1 MGKSETND
9 GGNAVLTRREALL
22 GLGGLG
28 LVPLAGAASAQ
39 QSRSVRLVVPA
50 APGGNIDVIGRL
62 YADRLKEVL
71 GQSWVVEN
79 IAGAN
84 NTLGAAEVARAAPDG
99 TTLLTNA
106 DIHLM
111 AKQVMKQVPYDPVAD
126 FTPISRL
133 ATSPMV
139 FVGHPGKTPP
149 DLETLAA
156 EMKVAPDKH
165 TYSNSGLGAMGHL
178 ATASFNSRIGVK
190 AVIVTYRGTA
200 PALTDVI
207 GGQTTLMVAPLGSAL
222 QQIQSG
228 GLRAFAVMSDRRSL
242 QAPSVP
248 TIAEAGFPGLTF
260 LLWYALWGPKGMPAD
275 LVTQLNA
282 AVQAASKHPAL
293 VEKLTALGADPV
305 TETAAGFASFLAAE
319 ATRSA
324 DIAKLAGIAPSAK

>member
-1 MGKSETND
+1 
-9 GGNAVLTRREALL
+9 
-22 GLGGLG
+22 
-28 LVPLAGAASAQ
+28 LVPLAGPASAQ
-39 QSRSVRLVVPA
+39 QSRNVRLVVPA

-79 IAGAN
+79 LAGAN

-111 AKQVMKQVPYDPVAD
+111 AKHVMRQVPYDPVAD
-126 FTPISRL
+126 FTPISRF

-149 DLETLAA
+149 DLKMLAA
-156 EMKVAPDKH
+156 EMKAAPNKH

-178 ATASFNSRIGVK
+178 ATASFNNRIGVK
-190 AVIVTYRGTA
+190 EVVVTYRGTA

-228 GLRAFAVMSDRRSL
+228 GLRAFAVMSDQRAP

-260 LLWYALWGPKGMPAD
+260 SLWYALWGPKGMSAD
-275 LVTQLNA
+275 LVSQLNA
-282 AVQAASKHPAL
+282 AVQAASKHPTL

-305 TETAAGFASFLAAE
+305 TETATAFASFLAAE

-324 DIAKLAGIAPSAK
+324 DIAKLAGITPSAK